1 MRYSILG
8 CGWLGFPLGKH
19 LAENGHL
26 VKGSTTS
33 TDKINTFQKENIV
46 PFLLTVENDK
56 NTDNIEA
63 FLDADILVVAI
74 PFGRQ
79 KEHFKAYQLLAK
91 QIEAS
96 PVQKVVFISSTSVYS
111 NTNAVV
117 FEDAYYNP
125 NPAKQVLVDLEDL
138 FLQHPGFNTTVL
150 RFSGLIGGSRKPG
163 NFFKAGRTVQNGL
176 APINLIHLDDCINVI
191 ETIVAKD
198 CWGEVF
204 NAAADSHP
212 TRKEFYTAATQQL
225 GNTPAVFIENTDF
238 PFKIISNKKLKEK
251 LDYTF
256 IHGDLM
262 QLVQ

>member
-1 MRYSILG
+1 MRFSILG

-19 LAENGHL
+19 LIANGHS
-26 VKGSTTS
+26 VKGSSTS
-33 TDKINTFQKENIV
+33 PEKLDFFHSQGIT
-46 PFLLTVENDK
+46 PFLLTIENEQAIE
-56 NTDNIEA
+56 NIAA
-63 FLDADILVVAI
+63 FLDTDILIISV

-79 KEHFKAYQLLAK
+79 KLHFKAYQLLAK
-91 QIEAS
+91 QIQAS
-96 PVQKVVFISSTSVYS
+96 PVQNVIFISSTSVYS

-117 FEDAYYNP
+117 FEDAYFDP

-138 FLQHPGFNTTVL
+138 FLQHAGFKTTVL

-163 NFFKAGRTVQNGL
+163 NFFKTGRTVQNGL
-176 APINLIHLDDCINVI
+176 APINLIHLDDCIQII

-198 CWGEVF
+198 CWGEIL

-212 TRKEFYTAATQQL
+212 TRKEFYTAATEQK
-225 GNTPAVFIENTDF
+225 GNTPAVFIENSDF
-238 PFKIISNKKLKEK
+238 AFKIISNKKLKEK